1 MTDSGAVQE
10 EASALGVRCHTL
22 RALTERPVTLLHG
35 TNVLLGDDPAAIA
48 GVRLTATAPV
58 PCAVPLWDGRA
69 AERTAE
75 VLVAHYALRAPWTV
89 NG

>member
-1 MTDSGAVQE
+1 M
-10 EASALGVRCHTL
+10 
-22 RALTERPVTLLHG
+22 
-35 TNVLLGDDPAAIA
+35 LLGDDPAAIA
-48 GVRLTATAPV
+48 GVRLTSRAPV

-89 NG
+89 TG